1 MFLTFYISHLAFA
14 WAMASISVFIA
25 IAFFPQFKWISKKR
39 FQEFEVTYLKKTL
52 WIILPLSI
60 LEGITAIL
68 VWYASYRTFLY
79 YPMFINFLLLLAI
92 WIISFRRCMKH
103 HQKLAMEGF
112 NTKVHHQLV
121 SSHHL
126 RTILWG
132 FRAVALLVLAW
143 FYR

>member
-1 MFLTFYISHLAFA
+1 MFITFYFSHLAFA
-14 WAMASISVFIA
+14 WAMAAIAGYGA

-39 FQEFEVTYLKKTL
+39 FQEFEVTYLKKSL
-52 WIILPLSI
+52 WIILPLVI

-68 VWYASYRTFLY
+68 VWYSSYRTPLY
-79 YPMFINFLLLLAI
+79 YPMFINFLILIAI

-112 NTKVHHQLV
+112 HTKVHQMLL
-121 SSHHL
+121 SSHYW

-143 FYR
+143 FYW